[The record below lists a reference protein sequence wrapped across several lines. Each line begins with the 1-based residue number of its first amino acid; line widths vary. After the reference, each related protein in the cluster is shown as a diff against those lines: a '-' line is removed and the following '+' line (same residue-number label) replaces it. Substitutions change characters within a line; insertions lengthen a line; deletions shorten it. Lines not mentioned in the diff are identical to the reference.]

1 MSDLVQTN
9 IAGVE
14 RQRAG
19 AHSPGRMISQ
29 NTLLAAL
36 LAVLT
41 VARSDPPGDGELNL
55 ILFLFLFTTTL

>member
-29 NTLLAAL
+29 NTLIAAL
-36 LAVLT
+36 LALLT
-41 VARSDPPGDGELNL
+41 VARSDIPGDGEL
-55 ILFLFLFTTTL
+55 T